1 MLQVLII
8 LMRLQ
13 RFAFKSGEKWIRYK
27 FRQLVAEN
35 QKLRRKLEKRH
46 HCKKCGYKR
55 GGKKDETSHAS
66 SEGDDKNTSGFSA
79 LCSF

>member
-1 MLQVLII
+1 
-8 LMRLQ
+8 MRSN
-13 RFAFKSGEKWIRYK
+13 REKNGSDTNLDE
-27 FRQLVAEN
+27 LVAEN

-66 SEGDDKNTSGFSA
+66 SAADDKNT
-79 LCSF
+79 